1 MVENAR
7 LTKFENGWLTYVIDL
22 KKKIYQVLK
31 NATLTIPCKY

>member
-22 KKKIYQVLK
+22 KKRKFIKYLK
-31 NATLTIPCKY
+31 MLL